1 MGIENTPVQ
10 PGEAPRLAD
19 LTKGEVIGTRSVPL
33 TRADLVAYAGASG
46 DHNPIHWSESFA
58 AGVGLPGVIAHGMLT
73 MGAAVQLVTDW
84 AGDPGA
90 VVDYQ
95 TRFTGMVPVA
105 DTTGQADDDGAP
117 VPGAV
122 LEVTGTVGAVDEAAG
137 TVRIDL
143 AVTVPALEKPRVL
156 TKAQALVRLDAP
168 AATAPAAMEERA

>member
-1 MGIENTPVQ
+1 MSAQHIGPQN
-10 PGEAPRLAD
+10 APRLSD
-19 LTKGEVIGTRSVPL
+19 LAKGDVIGSRTVAL

-58 AGVGLPGVIAHGMLT
+58 TGVGLPGVIAHGMLT

-105 DTTGQADDDGAP
+105 DTTGRADDDGAP
-117 VPGAV
+117 LAGAR
-122 LEVTGTVGAVDEAAG
+122 LEVTGTVGVVDEAAG

-143 AVTVPALEKPRVL
+143 TVNDPALDKPRVL
-156 TKAQALVRLDAP
+156 TKAQVLVRLAEP
-168 AATAPAAMEERA
+168 AAPTSKETA